1 MSTTNNPHG
10 GAEFTEFTLDDA
22 QASTQPPPQFFHGTS
37 WARYLDPKANNRPY
51 LVNSESGKTLW
62 GGFDLPPHIAVIH
75 EDLDDD
81 PVFFNVLNGEASF
94 DQPTP
99 VYARDNGGEASFDV
113 PADDEP
119 VVVVH
124 TASFHASSST
134 GFGLDNGT
142 TTQAYFMDYSARQA
156 PPSAGPSV
164 APATSRSAFADFK
177 MNQLHRREGF
187 VKVSSQ
193 HRVDHRH
200 QSSFQSI
207 QSASTMEKM
216 YQARS
221 QSPIPGDTGSHA
233 PTPEANGNNNNHGST
248 QRMDTVVLNS
258 VPGFVGANTKIF
270 VDHVEVLR
278 SATGAKMVFSHR
290 RNDIKHATSSLHI
303 SGSVEQMEIAR
314 LGIAAALSFNRS
326 AHTDFSQFDRP
337 DIECLQI
344 PAPRVGFIMGQKNT
358 NLMKLEKDTGTFT
371 FFNQKVVNQN
381 NEKALYIIGGHLG
394 RREAANQVRRMLGTK
409 SYRGHGGSFQSQA
422 KGESEH
428 HRGRKRTPSPRGRRS
443 GNRYRNEGNEERDHR
458 YRLDRRNNRRKRSR
472 SRSPRYRSR
481 GRDRGR
487 AGSW

>member
-1 MSTTNNPHG
+1 
-10 GAEFTEFTLDDA
+10 
-22 QASTQPPPQFFHGTS
+22 
-37 WARYLDPKANNRPY
+37 
-51 LVNSESGKTLW
+51 
-62 GGFDLPPHIAVIH
+62 
-75 EDLDDD
+75 
-81 PVFFNVLNGEASF
+81 
-94 DQPTP
+94 
-99 VYARDNGGEASFDV
+99 
-113 PADDEP
+113 
-119 VVVVH
+119 
-124 TASFHASSST
+124 
-134 GFGLDNGT
+134 
-142 TTQAYFMDYSARQA
+142 
-156 PPSAGPSV
+156 
-164 APATSRSAFADFK
+164 
-177 MNQLHRREGF
+177 
-187 VKVSSQ
+187 
-193 HRVDHRH
+193 
-200 QSSFQSI
+200 
-207 QSASTMEKM
+207 
-216 YQARS
+216 
-221 QSPIPGDTGSHA
+221 
-233 PTPEANGNNNNHGST
+233 
-248 QRMDTVVLNS
+248 MDTVVLHS

-303 SGSVEQMEIAR
+303 SGTVEQMEIAR

-409 SYRGHGGSFQSQA
+409 SYRGHGGNFQSQA

-481 GRDRGR
+481 GHDRGR